1 MINDMQMM
9 KRKTTRVIIPARP
22 RVELKSVE
30 KSMTKEL
37 HGAGFER

>member
-9 KRKTTRVIIPARP
+9 KSRAARVTIPARP
-22 RVELKSVE
+22 RVELKSAE